1 MNFAKTFIPNTYRG
15 SYERFTGLPQE
26 AETLYHSE
34 FPLVSGNVLVRRVS
48 GTTFRNGTLATA
60 LYPLDLVDFRYN
72 SDSFTRK
79 CKILSLNYTRARFFP
94 VVRTVSGDNYVSL
107 SLGLFAVMFNKGKS
121 FIRSKSVFMSA
132 VGFLRKVLLFSSVR
146 EFLLIV
152 QKTPQYL
159 QETLAALNEPVVN
172 VYKDPFGEVIINEK
186 NLPQKF
192 HFSMFLFKNNKPYG
206 TVKVKQRGRLK
217 RKIAKRIISMNRV
230 LD

>member
-1 MNFAKTFIPNTYRG
+1 
-15 SYERFTGLPQE
+15 
-26 AETLYHSE
+26 
-34 FPLVSGNVLVRRVS
+34 
-48 GTTFRNGTLATA
+48 
-60 LYPLDLVDFRYN
+60 
-72 SDSFTRK
+72 
-79 CKILSLNYTRARFFP
+79 
-94 VVRTVSGDNYVSL
+94 
-107 SLGLFAVMFNKGKS
+107 
-121 FIRSKSVFMSA
+121 MSA

-172 VYKDPFGEVIINEK
+172 VYRDPFGEVIINEK
-186 NLPQKF
+186 NLPPKF